1 MLNFVQKLQK
11 KPEHTRRI
19 IVVLTASILTSLIAI
34 GWILTLDSRLSLA
47 EEERTRST
55 VSPFSIITDE
65 FSALYKSAVGQF
77 ERF

>member
-55 VSPFSIITDE
+55 VPPFSIITDK

-77 ERF
+77 GRF